1 MTGPSGKPTRI
12 AVFGAGSIGGWIGG
26 RLAAHAQVR
35 LIGRPA
41 VRDEL
46 ARHGLRL
53 TAWDGWRR
61 QLAPGEVD
69 FATGAEAA
77 ADADLVLVTVKS
89 AATARAAGELAPHL
103 RRGTPVLSFQNG
115 LRNPQVLAEGLPG
128 CTVLAGMVPY
138 NVVRAGPGHLHQGTS
153 GQLMAQS
160 HPALRAFL
168 PLFAA
173 AGLPLQLRRD
183 MAAVQAGKLLLNLN
197 NALNALAGIPLRE
210 ELSQRAWRR
219 CLALAQAEALRVY
232 RAAGIRP
239 ARVTPLPPAWLPALL
254 RLPDALFTRLAAR
267 MLRIDPLARSS
278 MWEDLQAGRPTEV
291 DWIQGEIVQLGARHG
306 VPTPVNARLVQL
318 VHDAERARRH
328 WTGTELLADLQ
339 AASGR

>member
-1 MTGPSGKPTRI
+1 
-12 AVFGAGSIGGWIGG
+12 
-26 RLAAHAQVR
+26 
-35 LIGRPA
+35 
-41 VRDEL
+41 
-46 ARHGLRL
+46 
-53 TAWDGWRR
+53 
-61 QLAPGEVD
+61 
-69 FATGAEAA
+69 
-77 ADADLVLVTVKS
+77 
-89 AATARAAGELAPHL
+89 
-103 RRGTPVLSFQNG
+103 
-115 LRNPQVLAEGLPG
+115 
-128 CTVLAGMVPY
+128 
-138 NVVRAGPGHLHQGTS
+138 
-153 GQLMAQS
+153 
-160 HPALRAFL
+160 
-168 PLFAA
+168 
-173 AGLPLQLRRD
+173 
-183 MAAVQAGKLLLNLN
+183 
-197 NALNALAGIPLRE
+197 ALAGIPLRE

-254 RLPDALFTRLAAR
+254 RLPDALVTRLAAR